1 MGRKIRRY
9 IIHMFSALTKQKPME
24 QRHGLS
30 MASEIGAVK
39 YMECSARTQ
48 EGLKDVFDE
57 AMLAAL
63 QPPEEKKHHIC
74 KLL

>member
-1 MGRKIRRY
+1 
-9 IIHMFSALTKQKPME
+9 
-24 QRHGLS
+24 

-63 QPPEEKKHHIC
+63 QPPEEKKHRMC